1 MNTEPAAVA
10 GQDDEDA
17 ELANVVAQIINGET
31 DIAAVAGLTDQDL
44 EAVYAV
50 GHGLYAAGKY
60 QDALDFFRVLCLCRQ
75 TESRYWFGLGAAS
88 QVLGDHANAVRA
100 YGMAALFDSENP
112 QIPLRAAECF
122 IKLGDTDTA
131 RQALEAVEIVAD
143 GKSGHTAYAERAHL
157 MLQRMNEETKS

>member
-10 GQDDEDA
+10 GQNDQDA

-31 DIAAVAGLTDQDL
+31 DIAVVAGLTDNDL

-60 QDALDFFRVLCLCRQ
+60 DDALDFFRVLCLCRQ
-75 TESRYWFGLGAAS
+75 TESRYWFGFGAAS
-88 QVLGDHANAVRA
+88 QVLGDHANAVQA

-122 IKLGDTDTA
+122 IKLGDTNTA
-131 RQALEAVEIVAD
+131 RQALEAVGVVTD
-143 GKSGHTAYAERAHL
+143 GKPAHAAYAERARL
-157 MLQRMNEETKS
+157 MLQRLNEEAKQ

>member
-1 MNTEPAAVA
+1 MNTEAAAA
-10 GQDDEDA
+10 GQNDDDDA
-17 ELANVVAQIINGET
+17 ELTDVVAQIMNGET

-60 QDALDFFRVLCLCRQ
+60 QDALDFFRVLCICRQ
-75 TESRYWFGLGAAS
+75 TESRFWFGFGATS

-100 YGMAALFDSENP
+100 YSMAALFDVENP

-122 IKLGDTDTA
+122 IKLGDSGTA
-131 RQALEAVEIVAD
+131 RQALEAVGIVAD
-143 GKSGHTAYAERAHL
+143 GKAAHAAYAERARL
-157 MLQRMNEETKS
+157 MLQHLDEEAER